1 MPVTSFAE
9 QEIHCSFCAK
19 PKTEVEKVIAGP
31 GVYICNECVDLCV
44 AILAETRTPAAERGE
59 PEKPGGAGGQE
70 KPEEEVPGIPWPEGM
85 TEEEILAHL
94 PRVAAASA
102 RVEGDLR
109 AWIERLRGR
118 GVTWARIGAALGMTR
133 QSAWERFSGEE

>member
-44 AILAETRTPAAERGE
+44 TILAETRALTAGRRPQDGPAEA
-59 PEKPGGAGGQE
+59 
-70 KPEEEVPGIPWPEGM
+70 
-85 TEEEILAHL
+85 
-94 PRVAAASA
+94 
-102 RVEGDLR
+102 
-109 AWIERLRGR
+109 
-118 GVTWARIGAALGMTR
+118 
-133 QSAWERFSGEE
+133 